1 MVASE
6 VMMKSVFFNLVSTL
20 EMMVDKEMSK

>member
-6 VMMKSVFFNLVSTL
+6 VMMKSVLFNLVSTL